1 MARMHPRVATT
12 DAEIEAAIARGK
24 AHEHVR
30 PRAVA
35 AAYREETEVI
45 AVRLAT
51 GVELLIPRSL
61 LQGLENASSR
71 ELKRVEVVGRGSGLH
86 WSGLDVDHYV
96 PSLIE
101 GIFGNR
107 RWMSEI
113 GRKGGSARSV
123 VKAAA
128 ARKNGRKGGRPR
140 KAIVDASGG

>member
-1 MARMHPRVATT
+1 MAKMHPLVRTT
-12 DAEIEAAIARGK
+12 DDEIDAAIARGK
-24 AHEHVR
+24 AYEQFR

-35 AAYREETEVI
+35 AAYREQADVI
-45 AVRLAT
+45 AIRLAT

-61 LQGLENASSR
+61 LQGLENASAKDLR
-71 ELKRVEVVGRGSGLH
+71 RLEVVGHGSGLH
-86 WSGLDVDHYV
+86 WGSLDVDHYV

-113 GRKGGSARSV
+113 GKKGGSVRSKT
-123 VKAAA
+123 KAAA

-140 KAIVDASGG
+140 KAIA